1 MNTIQASH
9 EKRTIR
15 VKDFLEDFNAGMSD
29 GEILKR
35 YHLTPAGLEKFYNML
50 LDRGILGSQELQD
63 HYRRENHRPAE
74 PPDYEEEKAG
84 FICPACLVAQ
94 DTMFDICPK
103 CGVSFHELMSSERRP
118 DQTVPE
124 VPHAAPAVLPERA
137 PLREK
142 ILEVFSGAKD
152 RSLFGATLA
161 SQQAKMPEAP
171 ANERDDGYFAV
182 ADTSG
187 EAYSGFDDPLAEIV
201 HGSSFGYENNADV
214 DAPAAKALCDTC
226 QEPMQSG
233 LRDVYDRP
241 RSYLAMK
248 LSATFLALGI
258 LGCLMISF
266 FDGYSLWRLILVC
279 ATGVS
284 FLVGA
289 SLLTVGSFLYLAREK
304 VYFCPLC
311 NRIYPRG

>member
-63 HYRRENHRPAE
+63 HYRRENRRQAE
-74 PPDYEEEKAG
+74 APEYEEEKAG

-103 CGVSFHELMSSERRP
+103 CGVSFHELMSRERKPNKAIPEEPQAASPVRP
-118 DQTVPE
+118 K
-124 VPHAAPAVLPERA
+124 RA
-137 PLREK
+137 PLGEK
-142 ILEVFSGAKD
+142 ILDVLSGARD
-152 RSLFGATLA
+152 RSLFGATVPR
-161 SQQAKMPEAP
+161 QQAIIAEAP
-171 ANERDDGYFAV
+171 SNERDDGYFAV
-182 ADTSG
+182 AATSSDVH
-187 EAYSGFDDPLAEIV
+187 SGFEDPLDEIV
-201 HGSSFGYENNADV
+201 HGSPLGYENDADP

-233 LRDVYDRP
+233 LRDVYDRA

-248 LSATFLALGI
+248 ISATFLALGI
-258 LGCLMISF
+258 LGCLVVSF
-266 FDGYSLWRLILVC
+266 FDGYSLLRLILVC

-284 FLVGA
+284 FLAGA
-289 SLLTVGSFLYLAREK
+289 SLLTVGSFLFLAREK

-311 NRIYPRG
+311 KRIYPRG